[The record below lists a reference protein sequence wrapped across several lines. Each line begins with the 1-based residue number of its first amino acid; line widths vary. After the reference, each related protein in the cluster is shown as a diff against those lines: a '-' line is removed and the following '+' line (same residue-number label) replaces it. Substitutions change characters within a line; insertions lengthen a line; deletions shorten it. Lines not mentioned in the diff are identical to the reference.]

1 MNILSIAVPITLPT
15 APASSKY
22 TSFIWLKLIS
32 QLNLFLDFA
41 CTLMQTHFYI
51 SEEGVTFYIKIYE
64 PYTET

>member
-22 TSFIWLKLIS
+22 TSFFWLKLIS
-32 QLNLFLDFA
+32 QLDLFLDFA

-51 SEEGVTFYIKIYE
+51 SILPIIQQSSHQRRG
-64 PYTET
+64 